1 MGFTTPCFIRKN
13 TPELRKKLEELGYV
27 KNSPIWTDNCSIIW
41 AYQYPVKGFDTPN
54 YVIANS
60 FDIPF
65 DKHSLLCGEFI
76 DCGTNEGLFLAI
88 AALRDDTDENQWFI
102 MDVEIYVDIPK
113 GTWFQSTDRNG
124 GRHVGTQI
132 EALYCHK
139 ATVEE
144 LIEHFKEKEE

>member
-76 DCGTNEGLFLAI
+76 DCGTNEELFLAI
-88 AALRDDTDENQWFI
+88 ATLRDDTDDSQWFVYPPENI
-102 MDVEIYVDIPK
+102 WFICDDDDINYARENIK
-113 GTWFQSTDRNG
+113 DSVQAAWFHCS
-124 GRHVGTQI
+124 
-132 EALYCHK
+132 HK